1 MKVGKN
7 YFEPEYGFLAMEK
20 DFSLI
25 ANAMLT
31 DEKLLKLLYYT
42 QPDCMKGPDLTTEQ
56 KLSLIHH
63 QIRIVPKVDVD
74 KDCPNFVLITF
85 TDFEPNAKNPEFMDC
100 KVNFNILCH
109 PDHWNLGNFQ
119 LRPYKIAGEIQK
131 LFNKKKMTGIGTM
144 QFDTGDT
151 LVLNEQLMGLILK
164 FNAIYGGEDEVNPLS
179 E

>member
-1 MKVGKN
+1 
-7 YFEPEYGFLAMEK
+7 
-20 DFSLI
+20 
-25 ANAMLT
+25 
-31 DEKLLKLLYYT
+31 
-42 QPDCMKGPDLTTEQ
+42 
-56 KLSLIHH
+56 
-63 QIRIVPKVDVD
+63 
-74 KDCPNFVLITF
+74 
-85 TDFEPNAKNPEFMDC
+85 MDC